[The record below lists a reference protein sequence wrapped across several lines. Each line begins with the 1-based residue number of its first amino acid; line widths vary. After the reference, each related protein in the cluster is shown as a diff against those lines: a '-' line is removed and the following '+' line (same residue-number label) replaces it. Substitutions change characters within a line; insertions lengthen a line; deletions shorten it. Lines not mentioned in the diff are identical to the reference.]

1 MNWWWNE
8 SRLLVQFCFFFGPLV
23 YEKTPMNSTLSVP
36 LSIIFCLTLFSRNP
50 RFSFFRYST
59 GSKTFLGVQ
68 KWQRVFRGKFKFWE
82 ISLKG
87 QKWPPKQGFWSFK
100 ENKVTGLVWRWS
112 KIKFLVVLAFFLVPF
127 CDSSGPQNPHI
138 QENSSHDQKQLADL
152 KGRGAWRKRGEG
164 VGTLMQNYVWV
175 FFFLSW
181 ISLERIDIWHL
192 IFLFVVRQWSKP
204 VKSISLEQAC
214 PWHAT
219 VQADL
224 ILHISEFIADFA
236 FSDVDRHWSESFTVE
251 QACPRHV
258 GIRQKWAEQ

>member
-112 KIKFLVVLAFFLVPF
+112 KMKFLVVLAFFLVPF
-127 CDSSGPQNPHI
+127 CDSSGPQNRIFRKI
-138 QENSSHDQKQLADL
+138 QVMIKNSWQ
-152 KGRGAWRKRGEG
+152 
-164 VGTLMQNYVWV
+164 
-175 FFFLSW
+175 
-181 ISLERIDIWHL
+181 I
-192 IFLFVVRQWSKP
+192 
-204 VKSISLEQAC
+204 
-214 PWHAT
+214 
-219 VQADL
+219 
-224 ILHISEFIADFA
+224 
-236 FSDVDRHWSESFTVE
+236 
-251 QACPRHV
+251 
-258 GIRQKWAEQ
+258 